1 MARQNGTTIKDQ
13 LYGMACG
20 FIKLIQMTSGKK
32 QDDPSPGKEEM
43 PNSPSPAVSFLS
55 DIANAEV
62 SSPLPPPP
70 PGPPNPDDPKYAND
84 PEAYHRDKQAA
95 EAAAAAFTAAAQV
108 RGAAVAQIITQ
119 WLATSP
125 DAMFQELLTQP
136 RSTMPIFKPAI
147 GPVIVMRHPEVIQC
161 LERTD
166 LFTVDLYAAEMARA
180 TDDKTRHPDA
190 YTHFMLGTDRDD
202 LYQLDD
208 VILRRAVS
216 RSDKETLIR
225 LAREEAERWT
235 HQAQAEGTGEID
247 VVTTIAKFVPLRIVG
262 DYLGVHYCAAGAPSA
277 LPGLRGGDRFAL
289 DENLQKFFTFTRIK
303 EGIVPTGDDLFDWV
317 KDAFRNIF
325 NNINPA
331 YPKFTEYRERGIIA
345 TEYLS
350 AYIFALLQ
358 HYKARLQHGET
369 VPDTM
374 LTRLLRMQLELAQ
387 NAGKLEEEFARL
399 LDAPLPQGELARRL
413 SDSMIRSNVF
423 GTAVGAVV
431 NPQEATARILDSMLR
446 LKEDKYEVLNGSSFE
461 QARHWA
467 NVEPDEPDYGESL
480 EGLRKYALEAL
491 RLEPQGEILLRMCVQ
506 DNEVLGGVPLGK
518 GTVVFVA
525 YAAAM
530 LDPEVVPHPV
540 AFDVTRDERLTP
552 YLCNRE
558 RASEAP
564 QSLVYLQ
571 HGYGRHKCLG
581 RYASEITM
589 QESLRA
595 MLRIGSLERRGE
607 LEMDEENWFA
617 MRFKIGF

>member
-1 MARQNGTTIKDQ
+1 MARQKGTTIKDQ

-32 QDDPSPGKEEM
+32 QGNPSPGKEEV
-43 PNSPSPAVSFLS
+43 PNSPSPVVSFLS
-55 DIANAEV
+55 DIANAEA

-84 PEAYHRDKQAA
+84 PEAYRRDKQAA
-95 EAAAAAFTAAAQV
+95 EAAVAAFTAAAQI
-108 RGAAVAQIITQ
+108 RGAAVAQVITQ

-125 DAMFQELLTQP
+125 DAMFQELLAQP

-147 GPVIVMRHPEVIQC
+147 GPVIVMRHPEVIRC

-262 DYLGVHYCAAGAPSA
+262 DYLGVHYCETGAPSA
-277 LPGLRGGDRFAL
+277 LPGLRGGDHFAL

-303 EGIVPTGDDLFDWV
+303 EGIVPTGNDLFDWV

-387 NAGKLEEEFARL
+387 NTGKLEEEFARL
-399 LDAPLPQGELARRL
+399 LGAPLPQGELARRL

-446 LKEDKYEVLNGSSFE
+446 LKEDKYEVLNDSSFE

-467 NVEPDEPDYGESL
+467 NVEPDKSDYTESL
-480 EGLRKYALEAL
+480 ERLRKYALEAL
-491 RLEPQGEILLRMCVQ
+491 RLEPQGEVLLRMCVQ
-506 DNEVLGGVPLGK
+506 DNDVLGGVSLGK

-530 LDPEVVPHPV
+530 LDPEVVPNPT

-552 YLCNRE
+552 YLCNQE

-564 QSLVYLQ
+564 QSLIYLQ

-595 MLRIGSLERRGE
+595 MLRIGSLKRRGE

-617 MRFKIGF
+617 MHFKIGF